1 MGAMINT
8 VDQLID
14 HMGGTA
20 KAADVFAVTA
30 PAVSNWRKWNRLPAW
45 VIPRVITIAADQE
58 LQLSDALLA
67 TSKPG
72 KRTIQAAE

>member
-1 MGAMINT
+1 MGDMIDT

-45 VIPRVITIAADQE
+45 VIPRVIAIAADQE
-58 LQLSDALLA
+58 LELSDALLA

-72 KRTIQAAE
+72 KRAIQAAE

>member
-1 MGAMINT
+1 MITT
-8 VDQLID
+8 VDQLIE

-45 VIPRVITIAADQE
+45 VVPRVIAIAAEQ
-58 LQLSDALLA
+58 QLTVADALLA

-72 KRTIQAAE
+72 KRTEAAE

>member
-1 MGAMINT
+1 MIDT

-45 VIPRVITIAADQE
+45 VIPRVIAIAADHD
-58 LQLSDALLA
+58 LKLSDALLA